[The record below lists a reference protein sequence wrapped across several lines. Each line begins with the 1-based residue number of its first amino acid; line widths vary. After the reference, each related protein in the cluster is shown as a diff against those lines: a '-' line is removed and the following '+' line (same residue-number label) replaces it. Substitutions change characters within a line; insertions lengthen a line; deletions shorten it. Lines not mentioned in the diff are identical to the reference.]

1 MPASS
6 QGMSRHIRQ
15 REFVENLIR
24 TIETAEEGSRRLDSV
39 VSYLLGEGDAD
50 TDAIIDLLVDEGYP
64 LEVSSEVLDGDAP
77 PFSTSLDAKLPGEN
91 VVLIMYASR
100 KGQWMAIHRSSDGKD
115 SVAWARTE
123 CLARRAAAL
132 KGKWMQTK
140 VLAEIALGVA
150 GEDGL
155 QSSENENED
164 ASGDDDREN
173 PWKILF

>member
-1 MPASS
+1 MPSSS
-6 QGMSRHIRQ
+6 QGMSRHLRQ

-24 TIETAEEGSRRLDSV
+24 TIETAEEGGQRLDSV

-50 TDAIIDLLVDEGYP
+50 TDEIIDLIVQEGYP
-64 LEVSSEVLDGDAP
+64 LEVSGEVLDSDAR

-91 VVLIMYASR
+91 IVLAMYASR
-100 KGQWMAIHRSSDGKD
+100 KNQWMAIHRSSDGND

-132 KGKWMQTK
+132 KGKWAQTK
-140 VLAEIALGVA
+140 VLAEIARGVA
-150 GEDGL
+150 GEDDPQGSY
-155 QSSENENED
+155 QEDPAGESE
-164 ASGDDDREN
+164 EN

>member
-15 REFVENLIR
+15 REFVETLIR
-24 TIETAEEGSRRLDSV
+24 TIETADEGDRRLDSV

-50 TDAIIDLLVDEGYP
+50 TDAIIDLIVEEGYP
-64 LEVSSEVLDGDAP
+64 LEVSSELLDADVA

-91 VVLIMYASR
+91 IVLSMYASR
-100 KGQWMAIHRSSDGKD
+100 KGQWMAIQRSSDGKD
-115 SVAWARTE
+115 AVAWARTE

-132 KGKWMQTK
+132 KGKWSQTK
-140 VLAEIALGVA
+140 VLAEIARGVV
-150 GEDGL
+150 GEDTPPGVG
-155 QSSENENED
+155 QDEAPGED
-164 ASGDDDREN
+164 DPEN

>member
-6 QGMSRHIRQ
+6 QGMSCHIRQ
-15 REFVENLIR
+15 PEFVETLIR
-24 TIETAEEGSRRLDSV
+24 TIETAEEGGRRLDSV

-50 TDAIIDLLVDEGYP
+50 TETIIDLIVEEGYP
-64 LEVSSEVLDGDAP
+64 LEVSSELLDADVP

-100 KGQWMAIHRSSDGKD
+100 KDQWVAIHRSSDGNN

-132 KGKWMQTK
+132 KGTWAQTK
-140 VLAEIALGVA
+140 VLVEIARGVE
-150 GEDGL
+150 GEDDP
-155 QSSENENED
+155 ED
-164 ASGDDDREN
+164 QQ
-173 PWKILF
+173 

>member
-24 TIETAEEGSRRLDSV
+24 TIETAEEGGRRLDSV

-50 TDAIIDLLVDEGYP
+50 TDAIIDLIVEEGYP
-64 LEVSSEVLDGDAP
+64 LEVSSEVLDADVP

-91 VVLIMYASR
+91 VVLAMYASQ

-132 KGKWMQTK
+132 KGKWAQTK
-140 VLAEIALGVA
+140 VLAEIARGVA
-150 GEDGL
+150 GEDDP
-155 QSSENENED
+155 QNSEQED
-164 ASGDDDREN
+164 ASGEDDREN